1 MNELPGGKKTILEKK
16 WANLLKHFFFKAVL
30 FQTSLGISLL
40 KVASGM
46 TNQASSTITMS
57 VQKRLITS
65 TTQGPRNP

>member
-1 MNELPGGKKTILEKK
+1 MDELPGGKKTILEKK
-16 WANLLKHFFFKAVL
+16 WANLLKHFLKAVL